1 MTDIAKAAQE
11 SSDLALW
18 QAYCEKKMAL
28 EDAADEIERL
38 RAERDEAIDQRNAAD
53 FVLAL
58 SIKQSNRHSVERDE
72 ARAALALGIHM
83 REAQTTY
90 FKTRSKDALVAAKAL
105 EAEFLHRARAV
116 LAKEPG
122 HD

>member
-28 EDAADEIERL
+28 EEAADEIERL
-38 RAERDEAIDQRNAAD
+38 RAALRNLLGTVDACKTMEVGAGGMTIEAQVR
-53 FVLAL
+53 
-58 SIKQSNRHSVERDE
+58 RSVYLRVPMWPFEE
-72 ARAALALGIHM
+72 ARAAL
-83 REAQTTY
+83 EEN
-90 FKTRSKDALVAAKAL
+90 S
-105 EAEFLHRARAV
+105 
-116 LAKEPG
+116 